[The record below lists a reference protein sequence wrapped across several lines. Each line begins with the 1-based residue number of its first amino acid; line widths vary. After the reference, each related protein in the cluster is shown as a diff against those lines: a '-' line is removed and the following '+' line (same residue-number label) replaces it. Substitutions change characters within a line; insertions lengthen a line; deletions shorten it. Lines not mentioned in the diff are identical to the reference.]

1 MEYKLHN
8 GSGGLCCKGCSRQ
21 DKKLNTYDWLA
32 DIPGNAE
39 ESDMVEVQFKNTRKG
54 YFRNSNKIKL
64 EKGDVVAVEAAPGH
78 DIGVVTLTGR
88 LVPLQMKK
96 ANFKADTEI
105 KRVYRKAKPVD
116 MEKFNEAKAKE
127 HATMIRAR
135 QIALNLNLDMKI
147 GDVEYQG
154 DGNKAIFYYIA
165 DERVDFRQLI
175 KVLAEAFRVRIEMK
189 QIGARQE
196 AGRIGGIGPCGRELC
211 CATWMTSFV
220 SVSTSA
226 ARFQDISLNPQK
238 LAGQCAKLKCCL
250 NYEVDCYVEA
260 QKRLPSREIELETKD
275 GTFYF
280 FKADILSNQVSYS
293 TDKNFPANLGDGNK
307 AIFYYIADERV
318 DFRQL
323 IKVLAEA
330 FRVRIEM
337 KQIGARQEAGRI
349 GGIGPCGRELC
360 CATWM
365 TSFVSVS
372 TSAARFQDISLNPQK
387 LAGQCA
393 KLKCCLNYE
402 VDCYVEAQKRLPSR
416 EIELETKDGTFYFFK
431 ADILSNQVSY
441 STDKN
446 FPANLVTI
454 SGKRAFEVISM
465 NKKGMKPD
473 SLLEEEKKPEPRKPV
488 DLLEQESVTRFDRS
502 RNNKEGGN
510 NANRNNKKKKKGN
523 NNNGNRPQQQAEG
536 GNRPQ
541 QPQRENENRPQQS
554 ENGNRG
560 ERDNRPRNNNNNNR
574 NRGQNQGRN
583 NENRRPERGSNQE
596 RPQGQERSNQ
606 ERPQQ
611 QDRQREQQGQER
623 QERRPNHER
632 PSRPERNQNQE
643 KQSTNEKPTQE

>member
-1 MEYKLHN
+1 MDNTKPYTKAPKPEIGRGCTFYYAPEGVAAKPCEGCYKLHE
-8 GSGGLCCKGCSRQ
+8 
-21 DKKLNTYDWLA
+21 TAWLEQYPQHTPT
-32 DIPGNAE
+32 DIF
-39 ESDMVEVQFKNTRKG
+39 EVRFKNTRRS
-54 YFRNSNKIKL
+54 YYQNVNNLPL
-64 EKGDVVAVEAAPGH
+64 ERGDIVAVEASPGH
-78 DIGVVTLTGR
+78 DIGIVSLTGDMVAR
-88 LVPLQMKK
+88 QMRRVGFNPYNGEFKK
-96 ANFKADTEI
+96 I
-105 KRVYRKAKPVD
+105 YRKAKPYD
-116 MEKFNEAKAKE
+116 IERWQEAIALE
-127 HATMIRAR
+127 HETMIASR
-135 QIALNLNLDMKI
+135 QIAADMGLNMKI

-154 DGNKAIFYYIA
+154 DKI
-165 DERVDFRQLI
+165 
-175 KVLAEAFRVRIEMK
+175 
-189 QIGARQE
+189 
-196 AGRIGGIGPCGRELC
+196 
-211 CATWMTSFV
+211 
-220 SVSTSA
+220 
-226 ARFQDISLNPQK
+226 
-238 LAGQCAKLKCCL
+238 
-250 NYEVDCYVEA
+250 
-260 QKRLPSREIELETKD
+260 
-275 GTFYF
+275 
-280 FKADILSNQVSYS
+280 
-293 TDKNFPANLGDGNK
+293 K

-596 RPQGQERSNQ
+596 RPQGQER
-606 ERPQQ
+606 PQQ

>member
-196 AGRIGGIGPCGRELC
+196 AGRIGG
-211 CATWMTSFV
+211 
-220 SVSTSA
+220 
-226 ARFQDISLNPQK
+226 
-238 LAGQCAKLKCCL
+238 
-250 NYEVDCYVEA
+250 
-260 QKRLPSREIELETKD
+260 
-275 GTFYF
+275 
-280 FKADILSNQVSYS
+280 
-293 TDKNFPANLGDGNK
+293 
-307 AIFYYIADERV
+307 
-318 DFRQL
+318 
-323 IKVLAEA
+323 
-330 FRVRIEM
+330 
-337 KQIGARQEAGRI
+337 
-349 GGIGPCGRELC
+349 
-360 CATWM
+360 
-365 TSFVSVS
+365 
-372 TSAARFQDISLNPQK
+372 
-387 LAGQCA
+387 
-393 KLKCCLNYE
+393 
-402 VDCYVEAQKRLPSR
+402 
-416 EIELETKDGTFYFFK
+416 
-431 ADILSNQVSY
+431 
-441 STDKN
+441 
-446 FPANLVTI
+446 
-454 SGKRAFEVISM
+454 
-465 NKKGMKPD
+465 
-473 SLLEEEKKPEPRKPV
+473 EPRKPV

-596 RPQGQERSNQ
+596 RPQGQER
-606 ERPQQ
+606 PQQ